1 MRSDVR
7 KRLERLEGCAVD
19 EDATVTFI
27 NVYEDRDGNEEIRTT
42 QTFSLRPPKNTQ
54 QTAQ

>member
-7 KRLERLEGCAVD
+7 KRLERLEGYAVD

-42 QTFSLRPPKNTQ
+42 QTFSLRPPRIHS
-54 QTAQ
+54 